1 MKILVVDDEVQLADA
16 IVQILKQHKYEAEAV
31 YDGEDGYH
39 YAMTNLY
46 DVIILDIMMPKMDGI
61 TLLKTIRREK
71 ISTPVLMLSAKSE
84 IGDKVLGLNV
94 GADDYLTKPF
104 DSSELLAR
112 INAISRRK
120 GEFMGDELVF
130 DDLSLDKNAHEL
142 CSGGNKIQLSAK
154 EYQIIEMLLKD
165 AGKQLL
171 LESDPS
177 VMTTNHRALRHLL
190 DTINQ
195 PEWIG
200 AIFDPGND
208 IYDPQGE
215 TPYPDG
221 FLQIQPYV
229 KHIHIKDAVLTPEGP
244 TCVCIGTG
252 QVDYAGILDALLAS
266 GYNGY
271 LSLENHYRKGRT
283 IDEAQMKRPGGADF
297 SDGGAEAAAESMAAL
312 QRMLKE
318 RRG

>member
-1 MKILVVDDEVQLADA
+1 MLLNNRKAKAFMKILVVDDEVQLADA

-165 AGKQLL
+165 AGKTLPKEKFVEKIWGFDSEAEYNTIEVYVSFL
-171 LESDPS
+171 RKKISAIGSTVTIKSLRGIGYKLEKK
-177 VMTTNHRALRHLL
+177 
-190 DTINQ
+190 
-195 PEWIG
+195 
-200 AIFDPGND
+200 
-208 IYDPQGE
+208 
-215 TPYPDG
+215 DG
-221 FLQIQPYV
+221 
-229 KHIHIKDAVLTPEGP
+229 
-244 TCVCIGTG
+244 
-252 QVDYAGILDALLAS
+252 
-266 GYNGY
+266 
-271 LSLENHYRKGRT
+271 
-283 IDEAQMKRPGGADF
+283 
-297 SDGGAEAAAESMAAL
+297 
-312 QRMLKE
+312 
-318 RRG
+318 

>member
-1 MKILVVDDEVQLADA
+1 MKLSIITDEMTQDLDEAIRFAQTFHLNGLELRTIDGQPLEALSEKRLAEIRHICHEEGLEICNLASSFFKCSYSQVQ
-16 IVQILKQHKYEAEAV
+16 
-31 YDGEDGYH
+31 
-39 YAMTNLY
+39 
-46 DVIILDIMMPKMDGI
+46 
-61 TLLKTIRREK
+61 REK
-71 ISTPVLMLSAKSE
+71 EIEKLKRLLQAAHIVECQTLRGFAFFYEENVPQEQIASTFE
-84 IGDKVLGLNV
+84 
-94 GADDYLTKPF
+94 KP
-104 DSSELLAR
+104 LA
-112 INAISRRK
+112 
-120 GEFMGDELVF
+120 
-130 DDLSLDKNAHEL
+130 
-142 CSGGNKIQLSAK
+142 
-154 EYQIIEMLLKD
+154 LLKD

-215 TPYPDG
+215 IPYPDG

>member
-1 MKILVVDDEVQLADA
+1 MSQKLLVVDDDLEILQMLYDA
-16 IVQILKQHKYEAEAV
+16 LSDDGYLVYRAQNSSEAIKQLKQHP
-31 YDGEDGYH
+31 D
-39 YAMTNLY
+39 L
-46 DVIILDIMMPKMDGI
+46 IILDVMMPKMDGI

-165 AGKQLL
+165 AGKTLPKEKFVEKIWGFDSEAEYNTIEVYVSFL
-171 LESDPS
+171 RKKISAIGSTVTIKSLRGIGYKLEKK
-177 VMTTNHRALRHLL
+177 
-190 DTINQ
+190 
-195 PEWIG
+195 
-200 AIFDPGND
+200 
-208 IYDPQGE
+208 
-215 TPYPDG
+215 DG
-221 FLQIQPYV
+221 
-229 KHIHIKDAVLTPEGP
+229 
-244 TCVCIGTG
+244 
-252 QVDYAGILDALLAS
+252 
-266 GYNGY
+266 
-271 LSLENHYRKGRT
+271 
-283 IDEAQMKRPGGADF
+283 
-297 SDGGAEAAAESMAAL
+297 
-312 QRMLKE
+312 
-318 RRG
+318 

>member
-104 DSSELLAR
+104 DSGELLAR
-112 INAISRRK
+112 INAISRLPRANLW
-120 GEFMGDELVF
+120 EWTRLVF

-165 AGKQLL
+165 AGKTLPKEKFVEKIWGFDSEAEYNTIEVYVSFL
-171 LESDPS
+171 RKKISAIGSTVTIKSLRGIGYKLEKK
-177 VMTTNHRALRHLL
+177 
-190 DTINQ
+190 
-195 PEWIG
+195 
-200 AIFDPGND
+200 
-208 IYDPQGE
+208 
-215 TPYPDG
+215 DG
-221 FLQIQPYV
+221 
-229 KHIHIKDAVLTPEGP
+229 
-244 TCVCIGTG
+244 
-252 QVDYAGILDALLAS
+252 
-266 GYNGY
+266 
-271 LSLENHYRKGRT
+271 
-283 IDEAQMKRPGGADF
+283 
-297 SDGGAEAAAESMAAL
+297 
-312 QRMLKE
+312 
-318 RRG
+318 

>member
-1 MKILVVDDEVQLADA
+1 MFKILIAEDDRELRQLFAH
-16 IVQILKQHKYEAEAV
+16 VLTKNGYTVLGVSNGEEALAALEQSY
-31 YDGEDGYH
+31 YD
-39 YAMTNLY
+39 L
-46 DVIILDIMMPKMDGI
+46 IISDIMMPKMDGI

-165 AGKQLL
+165 AGKTLPKEKFVEKIWGFDSEAEYNTIEVYVSFL
-171 LESDPS
+171 RKKISAIGSTVTIKSLRGIGYKLEKK
-177 VMTTNHRALRHLL
+177 
-190 DTINQ
+190 
-195 PEWIG
+195 
-200 AIFDPGND
+200 
-208 IYDPQGE
+208 
-215 TPYPDG
+215 DG
-221 FLQIQPYV
+221 
-229 KHIHIKDAVLTPEGP
+229 
-244 TCVCIGTG
+244 
-252 QVDYAGILDALLAS
+252 
-266 GYNGY
+266 
-271 LSLENHYRKGRT
+271 
-283 IDEAQMKRPGGADF
+283 
-297 SDGGAEAAAESMAAL
+297 
-312 QRMLKE
+312 
-318 RRG
+318 